1 MNDGTPRFYNSMLT
15 VLVLTSVISV
25 KMAFLYAAE
34 MLLFLLITIPAAALL
49 YFDKSN
55 DGNIE

>member
-1 MNDGTPRFYNSMLT
+1 MNDGTPRFYNSLLT
-15 VLVLTSVISV
+15 VLILSSVISV

-34 MLLFLLITIPAAALL
+34 MLLVLLITIPAAALL

-55 DGNIE
+55 DGNME